1 MGRRASNFFTPL
13 DTIVIVGNYRIGRLL
28 AKGGMATVY
37 RGVYR
42 PTGMPV
48 AIKVLSEESAK
59 DEVLVYRF
67 EQEAKIQN
75 ILGRHHP
82 AIVTCYEPI
91 EVDGRPGMV
100 MEFVPGQALSDII
113 DNDEIFEP
121 VEALDICIQILGAL
135 AYAHH
140 NGIVH
145 RDIKSDNILVTP
157 EGRVKVADFGVA
169 RAEIGAANTRLTEA
183 RDLVGTIVYM
193 APEQLISPRT
203 VDHRADLYSLGI
215 TLYELVT
222 GEVPF
227 DGEEGYPLM
236 KRIELEDPVDP
247 RSFEADLPQCLV
259 DVIMK
264 AIQKEPDDRYFSA
277 GEMTAGL
284 QRCRRILADEPLPDT
299 TTAHGGDPR
308 GFQPGEPQ
316 PLPEPRSFG
325 WLEDLSGRLVP
336 GRIILRRAGLK
347 IGRHPDRCDIVI
359 PDENV
364 GLEHLLVLPIEN
376 GDILLIDLGSPSGTT
391 LNNAP
396 VIRHRLQVNQT
407 FTIANRWTFQFL
419 R

>member
-1 MGRRASNFFTPL
+1 M
-13 DTIVIVGNYRIGRLL
+13 IVGNYRIGRVL

-82 AIVTCYEPI
+82 AIVTCFEPI
-91 EVDGRPGMV
+91 EVDGRPAMV

-113 DNDEIFEP
+113 DDDEIFEP
-121 VEALDICIQILGAL
+121 VEAIDIAIQVLGAL
-135 AYAHH
+135 AYSHH
-140 NGIVH
+140 NGVVH

-193 APEQLISPRT
+193 APEQLTSPRT

-247 RSFEADLPQCLV
+247 RSFEAELPECLV
-259 DVIMK
+259 EIIMQ

-277 GEMTAGL
+277 GEMTAAL
-284 QRCRRILADEPLPDT
+284 QRCRRTLVDTPLVDQEVP
-299 TTAHGGDPR
+299 HGGDPR
-308 GFQPGEPQ
+308 GFLPGEPQ

-325 WLEDLSGRLVP
+325 WLEDLSHRLVP
-336 GRIILRRAGLK
+336 GRILIRRAGLK
-347 IGRHPDRCDIVI
+347 VGRHPGRCDLVI
-359 PDENV
+359 PDEKV
-364 GLEHLLVLPIEN
+364 ALEHLLILPLED
-376 GDILLIDLGSPSGTT
+376 GDILLIDLDSPEGTT
-391 LNNAP
+391 LEGSP
-396 VIRHRLQVNQT
+396 VIRHRLKEGET
-407 FTIANRWTFQFL
+407 FTLANRWSFRFQ